1 MKTQYLS
8 ATLCALLLVTSMSYA
23 QTDHSDHSQHQAQ
36 PTYVAPEQKGEL
48 AKLPEVPASGMA
60 RENGFDERSRMESI
74 SSSDALAQQCAMGTR
89 GMLMLDNKTWEKCGG
104 KPKGAAEGAN
114 DKGAAAAG
122 GHAGH

>member
-1 MKTQYLS
+1 MKTSNLLVS
-8 ATLCALLLVTSMSYA
+8 ICSLLLASSMAYA

-104 KPKGAAEGAN
+104 KPKGAAESPGKQ
-114 DKGAAAAG
+114 DSGEHSQHKQ
-122 GHAGH
+122 